1 MGVIITI
8 IIGFIIGLVARFFMP
23 GKDAMGFIMTTL
35 LGIAGAW
42 FGSWLG
48 SALGLYLPGEPAGFI
63 MSVIGAMLL
72 LYIYNRVAAKKA

>member
-1 MGVIITI
+1 MGIIITI
-8 IIGFIIGLVARFFMP
+8 IIGFVIGLVARFLMP
-23 GKDAMGFIMTTL
+23 GRDAMGFILTTL

-42 FGSWLG
+42 LGAWLG

-72 LYIYNRVAAKKA
+72 LFIYKKINDKKA